1 LQPAEL
7 KKQIAGVFP
16 EPQARVLVELVDL
29 TNRLVTAAEFVELK
43 EIVRELAEAQK
54 RTEQR
59 LEELAEAQKRTE
71 QRLEELAEAQKR
83 TEQRLE
89 ELAEAQKRTEQRLD
103 SLAWRVEE
111 LAQAQKRTEEAL
123 LKLVEEHDKT
133 REQLGG
139 LSITVGYI
147 LENEA
152 YKALP
157 ELLRRDFGLE
167 VEGRLKRT
175 WVALGDGRY
184 VEVNIIGDGLLA
196 DRKVKIVG
204 EAKAQLSKKHVD
216 KFVRTRLNKVKDV
229 FPEVFPVLVTHM
241 ISEPD
246 VEEYVR
252 ERGIALYYSYDF

>member
-1 LQPAEL
+1 MQPAEL
-7 KKQIAGVFP
+7 KKQITGVFP

-59 LEELAEAQKRTE
+59 LDSLTQHMEELAQ
-71 QRLEELAEAQKR
+71 AQKR